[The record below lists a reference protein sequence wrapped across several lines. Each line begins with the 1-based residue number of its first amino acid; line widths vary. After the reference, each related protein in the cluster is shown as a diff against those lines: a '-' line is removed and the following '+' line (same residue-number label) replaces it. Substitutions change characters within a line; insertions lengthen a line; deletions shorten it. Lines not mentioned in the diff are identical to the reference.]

1 MLKYIVLTG
10 DTAYGIFDTFNIAE
24 SYAQELAQEYFEND
38 SEYEDLDFDE
48 EMDNG
53 DLIEIADGE
62 ISVEKNKW
70 IVVRLLINE

>member
-1 MLKYIVLTG
+1 MLKYIVLSG
-10 DTAYGIFDTFNIAE
+10 DTAYGIFDTFNIAD
-24 SYAQELAQEYFEND
+24 SNAQELAQEYFEND

-62 ISVEKNKW
+62 ITVDNKKW
-70 IVVRLLINE
+70 EVIRLLIND